1 MTERSVTHGTFRIE
15 RVYDAKPARVFRA
28 WADPEVKARWF
39 RGPDQW
45 RRDSYRLDFRVG
57 GTERLSGGKPG
68 EPMHIYTAA
77 YHDIVAERRIIIAYD
92 MHVGE
97 TPISV
102 SLATIELTPE
112 GKGTRL
118 VFTEQGA
125 FLDGY
130 DDAGGRERGTMEL
143 LDKLDGELRRGDVA
157 S

>member
-1 MTERSVTHGTFRIE
+1 MTERSVTHATFRIE

-39 RGPDQW
+39 RGPGEW
-45 RRDSYRLDFRVG
+45 RRDAYQLDFRVG
-57 GTERLSGGKPG
+57 GTERLSGGMPG
-68 EPMHIYTAA
+68 APMHVYTAA
-77 YHDIVAERRIIIAYD
+77 YRDIVPDQRIIMVYD

-97 TPISV
+97 TRISV
-102 SLATIELTPE
+102 SLATIEVTPE

-118 VFTEQGA
+118 VFTEQGT

-143 LDKLDGELRRGDVA
+143 LDKLDVELRRSVA
-157 S
+157 AG